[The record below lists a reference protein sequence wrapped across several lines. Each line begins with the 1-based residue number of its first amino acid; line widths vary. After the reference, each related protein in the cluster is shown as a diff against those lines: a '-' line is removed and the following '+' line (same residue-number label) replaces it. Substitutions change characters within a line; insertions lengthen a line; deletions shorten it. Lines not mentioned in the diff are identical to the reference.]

1 MLYNKYVIEVV
12 YSEIVFEDVELT
24 TNNDYS
30 DGTSIHLGKKR
41 KTMNTI
47 KFLDENGNLYESPTF
62 FYTYKTTYDVLEK
75 YYDIISSSMQTIKIV
90 EVYDNKVP
98 SVNIMRGMKLEKLKK
113 IMKNNG

>member
-41 KTMNTI
+41 KN
-47 KFLDENGNLYESPTF
+47 DE
-62 FYTYKTTYDVLEK
+62 
-75 YYDIISSSMQTIKIV
+75 YYQV
-90 EVYDNKVP
+90 F
-98 SVNIMRGMKLEKLKK
+98 R
-113 IMKNNG
+113 